1 MTLVAGVD
9 GCKAG
14 WFVVFA
20 NAKTK
25 KITDFKCVKKL
36 ADLFH
41 HSPQLNIIAI
51 DIPIGLLS
59 AAKRGGRDCD
69 VLARKMLG
77 FPRSSSVFS
86 PPVRG
91 ALNHPENYL
100 GANYANKHSS
110 IDGIGISQQCFG
122 IFPKIIEVDTLIN
135 PDLQNVIREV
145 HPEVCFWKMGGET
158 SPLFSKRIKKGR
170 DERLT
175 LLSDIGFDG
184 VSNVFADYPRSE
196 VQLDDIIDAAAAC
209 WTAIRIFKGDA
220 VRFPAKPEKDTN
232 GLFMEN
238 WA

>member
-41 HSPQLNIIAI
+41 YSPQLNIIAV
-51 DIPIGLLS
+51 DVPIGLLS
-59 AAKRGGRDCD
+59 AAKPGGRDCD
-69 VLARKMLG
+69 ILARKMLG

-86 PPVRG
+86 PPVRN
-91 ALNHPENYL
+91 ALNHPKNYSD
-100 GANYANKHSS
+100 ANYANRNSS
-110 IDGIGISQQCFG
+110 IDEIGISKQCFG

-135 PDLQNVIREV
+135 PNLQNIIKEV

-158 SPLFSKRIKKGR
+158 TRLLSKRTSKGR
-170 DERLT
+170 DERLN
-175 LLSDIGFDG
+175 LLSGIGFDG
-184 VSNVFADYPRSE
+184 ISDVFSDYPRSE

-209 WTAIRIFKGDA
+209 WTATRIYKGNA
-220 VRFPAKPEKDTN
+220 VRFPAKPKRDIS